1 MAIVNVIMEK
11 KYEDEPVIVN
21 NSTNINIT
29 SNRLSPQIIE
39 NEDHSMTYDVG
50 NPRPEL
56 GKAQNVTGLN
66 R

>member
-1 MAIVNVIMEK
+1 MK
-11 KYEDEPVIVN
+11 KKDEPVLVN

-29 SNRLSPQIIE
+29 NNCLSPQIIE

-50 NPRPEL
+50 NLRPEL
-56 GKAQNVTGLN
+56 GKEQTVTGLN